1 MLAALAEK
9 LETCEVDAE
18 ELLFSPHTLN
28 RHLYMLVR
36 GQLSVQLASRDNP
49 PVRYVE
55 VNDCVGE
62 VSFCDHRPPSTY
74 VIASE
79 PSRVVRLHSRELPL
93 LTQSPELM
101 QNLIELL
108 CDRVRLTDQL
118 IINSEHNANID
129 MLTGVFN
136 RRWLEH
142 IFERESARCAFSG
155 QPLCMLMIDV
165 DEFKPY
171 NDRHGHIAGDHALCQ
186 VARLLGTQLRPKDSL
201 VRFGGEEFVTL
212 LPELDLPAAR
222 LIAERLRQRVA
233 QNDTIAIPTHRGAGN
248 QQSRFLLT
256 LAQPL
261 HQLLGELDA
270 TVPEQRFARLRP
282 RPVCNRRAREVDHGV
297 QRHPIQL
304 LQAADTLHLG
314 AA

>member
-1 MLAALAEK
+1 MKRITGMPTVEQLQSIRLFRGVERPVLLALLER

-18 ELLFSPHTLN
+18 ELLLSPHTLN

-62 VSFCDHRPPSTY
+62 VSFCDHRPPSAY

-79 PSRVVRLHSRELPL
+79 PSRVLRLHSRELPF
-93 LTQSPELM
+93 LTQSPQLM

-129 MLTGVFN
+129 VLTGVFN

-142 IFERESARCAFSG
+142 IFERESARCAFNG
-155 QPLCMLMIDV
+155 RPLCMLMIDV

-201 VRFGGEEFVTL
+201 VRFGGEEFVIL
-212 LPELDLPAAR
+212 LPELDLRTAR
-222 LIAERLRQRVA
+222 LIAERLRQGVA
-233 QNDTIAIPTHRGAGN
+233 QNDTIDTPIGSLPGVTISVG
-248 QQSRFLLT
+248 
-256 LAQPL
+256 LA
-261 HQLLGELDA
+261 
-270 TVPEQRFARLRP
+270 RM
-282 RPVCNRRAREVDHGV
+282 RAS
-297 QRHPIQL
+297 
-304 LQAADTLHLG
+304 DTLEDLVG
-314 AA
+314 RADKALYLAKARGRNRVCG

>member
-1 MLAALAEK
+1 MKRIAGTPTVEQLRSIRLFRGVERSVLAALAEK

-18 ELLFSPHTLN
+18 ELLLSPHTLN

-62 VSFCDHRPPSTY
+62 VSFCDHRPPSAY

-155 QPLCMLMIDV
+155 QPLCMLMIDAMSSSHTTTGMGISQAIMRSARSRGCWGR
-165 DEFKPY
+165 
-171 NDRHGHIAGDHALCQ
+171 NCDRRTAWCVSVAKNSSPCFPSWTCPRHALLPSAC
-186 VARLLGTQLRPKDSL
+186 VSVSHRTTPSPRRSDLCRALR
-201 VRFGGEEFVTL
+201 
-212 LPELDLPAAR
+212 
-222 LIAERLRQRVA
+222 
-233 QNDTIAIPTHRGAGN
+233 
-248 QQSRFLLT
+248 SR
-256 LAQPL
+256 
-261 HQLLGELDA
+261 
-270 TVPEQRFARLRP
+270 
-282 RPVCNRRAREVDHGV
+282 
-297 QRHPIQL
+297 
-304 LQAADTLHLG
+304 
-314 AA
+314 